1 MSNTVYHPQTAMQK
15 LMADPKVRY
24 IHNTNGPKLAYIELS
39 RDKDGKVKEFI
50 THYELNVFKE
60 SNHDRSVLVNSTDN
74 NWKELSEKDITDIKV
89 AREEKVKGANKT
101 SAPQS
106 KTQEEVKEAK
116 ASTTVGVDMAKGKDE
131 TITTI
136 VNKPTA
142 PTPVPTKEVKK

>member
-15 LMADPKVRY
+15 LMADPKVKF
-24 IHNTNGPKLAYIELS
+24 INNSNGPKLAYIELM

-89 AREEKVKGANKT
+89 AKAEKVKGANKT

-106 KTQEEVKEAK
+106 KTQEEVK
-116 ASTTVGVDMAKGKDE
+116 T
-131 TITTI
+131 
-136 VNKPTA
+136 
-142 PTPVPTKEVKK
+142 PTPVDTTTTKVVTPITSSSTPTPTKEVKK